1 MNITILII
9 AVVSICMDSI
19 NASIQS
25 QTTSIM
31 RKIIFIEKIIYIIYE
46 VKYEYYYPHNCSRFN
61 LYGFNKCLH
70 PKSNNFNYE
79 EDNIH

>member
-31 RKIIFIEKIIYIIYE
+31 RKIIFIEKIIYIIYD
-46 VKYEYYYPHNCSRFN
+46 KIS
-61 LYGFNKCLH
+61 K
-70 PKSNNFNYE
+70 
-79 EDNIH
+79 I